1 MDETSLHATRITR
14 MEIIIVRAI
23 YIVSRMSLN
32 ENPEVLFFLTF
43 TYVDFRAACV
53 AKADAVMQIRESFP
67 LRVLMS
73 AHGTHR
79 LVCFLKHKKCF
90 FYYQNKIMQRA

>member
-1 MDETSLHATRITR
+1 

-23 YIVSRMSLN
+23 YIVSRTSLG

-43 TYVDFRAACV
+43 TYVNFRAACV

-67 LRVLMS
+67 LRVVLVS
-73 AHGTHR
+73 AHAGAHAGG
-79 LVCFLKHKKCF
+79 VSFAF
-90 FYYQNKIMQRA
+90 